1 MSKRILQHPE
11 IPAGENT
18 ISWRSVGQLEG
29 SQDFRNTLDREFPRA
44 AAEMADEADAETS
57 RRSFLKLMGASTALA
72 GLSMAACRRPEK
84 YTVPY
89 TQAPEWIIPGK
100 ALYYASAMPR
110 SSGATPVVVTTF
122 EGRPTK
128 LGPNTLHPD
137 SDGTDAF
144 VQASILDLYSPS
156 RSQKILHHGAAADL
170 AGLEAAIKEATTSG
184 KFGIVFGAD
193 ESPTRSRRLR
203 TRSRRP
209 SLITLLAKA

>member
-1 MSKRILQHPE
+1 MLHRE
-11 IPAGENT
+11 ICTNYL
-18 ISWRSVGQLEG
+18 RFYV
-29 SQDFRNTLDREFPRA
+29 
-44 AAEMADEADAETS
+44 
-57 RRSFLKLMGASTALA
+57 
-72 GLSMAACRRPEK
+72 
-84 YTVPY
+84 
-89 TQAPEWIIPGK
+89 IIWN
-100 ALYYASAMPR
+100 L
-110 SSGATPVVVTTF
+110 PVVVTTF

-170 AGLEAAIKEATTSG
+170 AGLEAVIKEATTSG

-203 TRSRRP
+203 TTRMRRCLMIQMSTRST
-209 SLITLLAKA
+209 SA

>member
-110 SSGATPVVVTTF
+110 PSAVEAPISFKNERRDVSASASSAISAAARG
-122 EGRPTK
+122 
-128 LGPNTLHPD
+128 N
-137 SDGTDAF
+137 
-144 VQASILDLYSPS
+144 S
-156 RSQKILHHGAAADL
+156 RSRVLRKSREPSSWPTLRQEMVFSP
-170 AGLEAAIKEATTSG
+170 AGISG
-184 KFGIVFGAD
+184 CCKMRLLMIV
-193 ESPTRSRRLR
+193 R
-203 TRSRRP
+203 
-209 SLITLLAKA
+209 